1 MALTQTKFKS
11 TAAKLFAKAKAGNLT
26 ASVVFSKAGGTDP
39 VTGQTTTGA
48 SATVDVIREDYQ
60 SNEID
65 GTLVKKG
72 DYKLLAEFDS
82 FVNLDP
88 RESGITAVVDGVSVR
103 LMDAQKDAAD
113 AVWTL
118 QMRKL

>member
-1 MALTQTKFKS
+1 M
-11 TAAKLFAKAKAGNLT
+11 
-26 ASVVFSKAGGTDP
+26 
-39 VTGQTTTGA
+39 TGA
-48 SATVDVIREDYQ
+48 TTAGASDTVDVVREDYQ

-88 RESGITAVVDGVSVR
+88 RSSGITATVDGVAVR
-103 LMDAQKDAAD
+103 LMDAKTDAAD